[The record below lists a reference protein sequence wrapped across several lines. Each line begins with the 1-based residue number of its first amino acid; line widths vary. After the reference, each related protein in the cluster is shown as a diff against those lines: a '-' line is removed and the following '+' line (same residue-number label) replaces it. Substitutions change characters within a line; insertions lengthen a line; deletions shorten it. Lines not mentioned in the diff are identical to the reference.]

1 MNKVKSKVITEES
14 LRKSGLWYLEKYAAS
29 AHSLKQVL
37 NRRVLKA
44 MLVEDLD
51 KDICNHWID
60 CIIER
65 FTKAGLL
72 NDSEFAQAKASSLFK
87 KGTSTQMIRSKLFDK
102 GISGAIIDQVVTELN
117 ESDEILNLKIA
128 VGACSPV
135 AQRLRLLEQEAVGQK
150 LKSIKILPAHFESLE
165 PIDDIRATADYRKK
179 VVPEL
184 LLRAI
189 KGVI

>member
-29 AHSLKQVL
+29 AHSLRQVL

-51 KDICNHWID
+51 KDTCNHWID

-102 GISGAIIDQVVTELN
+102 GISGAIIDQVIADLHEDWNNPELKAAIRFSQRKRLGPFRQLHTRSEFN
-117 ESDEILNLKIA
+117 QRDLATMGRAGFSYE
-128 VGACSPV
+128 V
-135 AQRLRLLEQEAVGQK
+135 AQKIINAINLQELEN
-150 LKSIKILPAHFESLE
+150 
-165 PIDDIRATADYRKK
+165 DDGY
-179 VVPEL
+179 
-184 LLRAI
+184 
-189 KGVI
+189 